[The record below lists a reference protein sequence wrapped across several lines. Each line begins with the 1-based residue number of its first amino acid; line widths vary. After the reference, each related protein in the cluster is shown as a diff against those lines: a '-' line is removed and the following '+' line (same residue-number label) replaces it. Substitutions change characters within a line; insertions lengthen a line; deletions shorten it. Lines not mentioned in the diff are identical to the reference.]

1 MKATIDWTGNASF
14 KATSGSGH
22 SVQLDGPPDHGGQ
35 NLGPRPMEML
45 LMGLGGCSAF
55 DVMSILKKSR
65 QDVTT
70 CHAELEAERADAV
83 PAVFTRI
90 HLHFVVTG
98 KNLKENLVKRAVSL
112 SAEKY
117 CSAPSCWKRRALR
130 SVTPMRC
137 MRRNSR
143 PDKRFDTIHGPD
155 SVGRMQ
161 RKSRMLKCHCKYY
174 STSLAVCIIRT
185 LSAGLRKR

>member
-1 MKATIDWTGNASF
+1 MKATIDWAGDASF

-22 SVQLDGPPDHGGQ
+22 TVQMDGPPDHGGRD
-35 NLGPRPMEML
+35 LGPRPMEML

-55 DVMSILKKSR
+55 DVMSILQKSR
-65 QDVTT
+65 QEVTG

-98 KNLKENLVKRAVSL
+98 RGLKENQVKRAVSL

-117 CSAPSCWKRRALR
+117 CSAS
-130 SVTPMRC
+130 
-137 MRRNSR
+137 
-143 PDKRFDTIHGPD
+143 I
-155 SVGRMQ
+155 
-161 RKSRMLKCHCKYY
+161 MLEKAGVEISH
-174 STSLAVCIIRT
+174 THEIRE
-185 LSAGLRKR
+185 A